1 MNYASSQPR
10 SHNLAGDPAGDP
22 AANPANAIDP
32 ESLLNSLG
40 EAVVAVAADNRI
52 RFVNHAAEQLLGA
65 GASLLNGQSLEELVP
80 PDTPLIAIVEQ
91 CRRTGASVVE
101 SEVHLESPRIG
112 SHDVDVRATTWSE
125 DPDVVI
131 LTLEERSIARQIDR
145 QIIQRGAARSVT
157 ALAAMLAHEV
167 KNPLS
172 GIRGAAQLLEDVVDG
187 DDRQLTQLICDETD
201 RIVALVDR
209 MDSFANDRP
218 PAREAVNIHEILDHV
233 RRLAESGFARHV
245 HIAELYDPSLPPV
258 FGSRDQ
264 LVQVFLN
271 LIKNAAE
278 AAPETGGEIQ
288 LMTRYRHGARLAV
301 PGTNEQV
308 DLPLE
313 ITVRDNGAGIPDDI
327 KTILFDPFVT
337 TKQNGTGLGLA
348 LVAKIIDD
356 HGGMI
361 DVDSNPRRTEFRV
374 LLPIQPKTRES
385 GT

>member
-10 SHNLAGDPAGDP
+10 SHNLAGDP

-65 GASLLNGQSLEELVP
+65 GACLLNGQSLVALVP

-91 CRRTGASVVE
+91 CRRTGASVAE

-112 SHDVDVRATTWSE
+112 THDVDVRATTWSE

-131 LTLEERSIARQIDR
+131 LTLEERSIARRIDR

-172 GIRGAAQLLEDVVDG
+172 GIRGAAQLLEDAVDG

-209 MDSFANDRP
+209 MDSFADDRP
-218 PAREAVNIHEILDHV
+218 PAREAVNIHEVLDHV

-258 FGSRDQ
+258 FGNRDQ

-301 PGTNEQV
+301 PGGNEQV

-327 KTILFDPFVT
+327 KTFLFDPFVT

-374 LLPIQPKTRES
+374 LLPLQPKTRES